1 MNSFSHVPP
10 GFRFHPTDEE
20 LVDYYLRK
28 KVASK
33 RIEIDFIKDIDLY
46 KIEPWDLQELCKIG
60 HEEQSDWYFFSHKDK
75 KYPTGTRTNRATKAG
90 FWKATGRDKA
100 IYLRHSLIG
109 MRKTLVF
116 YKGRAPN
123 GQKSDWIMHEYRLET
138 DENGT
143 PHEEGWVVC
152 RVFKKRLA
160 AVRRMGD
167 YDSSPSHWYDD
178 QLSFMASELE
188 TNGPRRILSNHHHQH
203 QHQYQQH
210 LPYGF
215 NAPAYALNNPNLPC
229 KQELQYNHLVQQ
241 HHFLHESPLS
251 FLQLPQ
257 LESPKIQQDN
267 SNCIS
272 SNHDNNSSR
281 IANLQQSNLA
291 HEEQLN
297 QGNQIFSSPYM
308 NSGNEQAMDQV
319 TDWRVLDKFVASQLS
334 NEEAA
339 TASGSQQNN
348 ANDTSNMEYQV
359 DEEKDQERVSDMG
372 EEYAA
377 STSSSCQI
385 DLWK

>member
-33 RIEIDFIKDIDLY
+33 RIEVDFIKDIDLY

-100 IYLRHSLIG
+100 IYLRHNSLIG

-178 QLSFMASELE
+178 QLSFMSSELE
-188 TNGPRRILSNHHHQH
+188 TNGPRRILPNHHPQH
-203 QHQYQQH
+203 QQH
-210 LPYGF
+210 YPYGF
-215 NAPAYALNNPNLPC
+215 NASAYALNNPNLLC
-229 KQELQYNHLVQQ
+229 KQELQYNHL
-241 HHFLHESPLS
+241 
-251 FLQLPQ
+251 
-257 LESPKIQQDN
+257 
-267 SNCIS
+267 
-272 SNHDNNSSR
+272 
-281 IANLQQSNLA
+281 QSNLA
-291 HEEQLN
+291 HGEQLN

-308 NSGNEQAMDQV
+308 NSGNEQAVDQV

-334 NEEAA
+334 NEEA
-339 TASGSQQNN
+339 TLASASQQNN
-348 ANDTSNMEYQV
+348 ANNATSNVEYQV
-359 DEEKDQERVSDMG
+359 DEEKDEERVSDMG

>member
-203 QHQYQQH
+203 QRQYQQH

-215 NAPAYALNNPNLPC
+215 NASAYALNNPNLPC

-241 HHFLHESPLS
+241 HHFLHESPLT

-267 SNCIS
+267 NNCIS
-272 SNHDNNSSR
+272 SNHDNNTSR

-339 TASGSQQNN
+339 TASASQQNN